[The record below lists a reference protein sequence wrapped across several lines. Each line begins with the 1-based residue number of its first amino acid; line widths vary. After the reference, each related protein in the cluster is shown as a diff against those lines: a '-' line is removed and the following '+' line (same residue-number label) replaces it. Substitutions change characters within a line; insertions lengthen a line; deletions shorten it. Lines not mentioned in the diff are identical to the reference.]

1 MSIQI
6 TIIGLGQ
13 IGASMGLALSAHK
26 NIHIIGHDKIQKS
39 AQTAKEIGAVHEI
52 KRNLPSSVVNS
63 DIIVLSLPYSELQE
77 TLGYILE
84 DLKEGSVILDTAPNK
99 AKTQAWMQ
107 ENLPAG
113 RAYIGLAPVINPLYL
128 YEEELGVKSA
138 REDLFHDTVTMIAAS
153 PSAPADALQLVA
165 DFVELLGS
173 KPLFSD
179 LNEIDGI
186 FAATHLLP
194 QLTAAALLNTTV
206 DAPGWDEARKFA
218 SRTYAEITRAILHQ
232 EGAEA
237 LTAAS
242 IANRE
247 TLSLRL
253 DGLIASLRE
262 IQKSLREED
271 GETLNA
277 LLTRAEEGRALWMRE
292 RRNADWLNG
301 GVKPDPVVPAG
312 LGERLL
318 GLKKKR

>member
-13 IGASMGLALSAHK
+13 IGASMGLLLSAHK
-26 NIHIIGHDKIQKS
+26 NLHIIGHDKNMD
-39 AQTAKEIGAVHEI
+39 TAGAAKKMGAVHQV
-52 KRNLPSSVVNS
+52 KRNLTNSVIDS
-63 DIIVLSLPYSELQE
+63 DIVILSLPFNEIEE

-84 DLKEGSVILDTAPNK
+84 DLKEGSVILDTAPSK
-99 AKTQAWMQ
+99 AKTQAWIE

-113 RAYIGLAPVINPLYL
+113 RAYIGLVPVINPLYL

-138 REDLFHDTVTMIAAS
+138 RADLFHNTVAMIAA
-153 PSAPADALQLVA
+153 PPKAPADALQLA
-165 DFVELLGS
+165 ANLVELLGA
-173 KPLFSD
+173 KPLFVD
-179 LNEIDGI
+179 LDELDGI
-186 FAATHLLP
+186 FVATHLLP
-194 QLTAAALLNTTV
+194 RLTAAVLLNTTV
-206 DAPGWDEARKFA
+206 DAPGWGEARKVA
-218 SRTYAEITRAILHQ
+218 SRTYAETTRAILHQ

-242 IANRE
+242 IANHE

-262 IQKSLREED
+262 IQKSLQEED

-277 LLTRAEEGRALWMRE
+277 LLTRAEEGRVLWMRE

-301 GVKPDPVVPAG
+301 GVKPDPVTPAG

-318 GLKKKR
+318 GLKKRK